1 LSRAA
6 NREFSICD
14 ESQTDHICCNHT
26 GAGRFAA
33 SSIRAE
39 RRFKPAPPPARIVS
53 YFVNAF
59 PPNYPDIALTQHKRG
74 NGLFRLTIDRPTG
87 KVTAVKVLR
96 STGVKVLDDSAAAAF
111 LQWKAKPNRVHYVVI
126 PVNFIAWD

>member
-1 LSRAA
+1 VRPTA
-6 NREFSICD
+6 NSVFVK
-14 ESQTDHICCNHT
+14 NHKPIT
-26 GAGRFAA
+26 FAVIILVLVGFAA